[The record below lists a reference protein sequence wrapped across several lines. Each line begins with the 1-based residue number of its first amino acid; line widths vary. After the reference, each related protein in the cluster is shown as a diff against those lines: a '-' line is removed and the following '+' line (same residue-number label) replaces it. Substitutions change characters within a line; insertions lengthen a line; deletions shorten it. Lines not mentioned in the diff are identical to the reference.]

1 LNNIKLPNFSASIP
15 QLVAA
20 IAELQSQGYNIPNFN
35 ASPTTD
41 EEKEI
46 AARYAK
52 VLGSAVNPVLREGN
66 SDRRAAPPVKKY
78 AQKNPHKMGA
88 WVKTSR
94 SHVAHMTEGDFYGS
108 EKSYIMPE
116 AGHVKITLKG
126 SDGSELVLK
135 PTLYLLKDEVID
147 ATRLSKKALCAFFEK
162 EISDCFE
169 KKLMVSLHMKATMM
183 KVSDPIIFGH
193 CIKVYF
199 KDVFEKHAALFKEL
213 GINAN
218 DGLGSVYDKV
228 KGHAKE
234 EEVKTDIAATYE
246 KRPGLAMVD
255 SGKGIT
261 NLHVPSDVIIDASM
275 PVVVRD
281 SGKMWNLDDALED
294 VKCMIPDRCYARMY
308 KTVLD
313 DCRANGQFDVS
324 TTGHVS
330 NVGLMAQKAEEYGSH
345 DKTFEIPK
353 DGVVQVT
360 DQTGNIIFEHAVE
373 TGDLWRMCQTKD
385 EPIKDWVKLA
395 VPLAKIWLLRLL
407 LWLG

>member
-1 LNNIKLPNFSASIP
+1 MWYF
-15 QLVAA
+15 
-20 IAELQSQGYNIPNFN
+20 
-35 ASPTTD
+35 
-41 EEKEI
+41 
-46 AARYAK
+46 RYAK

-108 EKSYIMPE
+108 EQSYIMPE

-193 CIKVYF
+193 CIKVYY
-199 KDVFEKHAALFKEL
+199 KDVFKKHAALFEVL

-218 DGLGSVYDKV
+218 NGLGSVYEKI

-234 EEVKTDIAATYE
+234 EEVKADIAATYE
-246 KRPGLAMVD
+246 NRPGLAMVD
-255 SGKGIT
+255 SGRGIT
-261 NLHVPSDVIIDASM
+261 NLHVPSDVIIDARS
-275 PVVVRD
+275 VL
-281 SGKMWNLDDALED
+281 KQNLGWLY
-294 VKCMIPDRCYARMY
+294 PSY
-308 KTVLD
+308 
-313 DCRANGQFDVS
+313 
-324 TTGHVS
+324 
-330 NVGLMAQKAEEYGSH
+330 EYGS
-345 DKTFEIPK
+345 I
-353 DGVVQVT
+353 
-360 DQTGNIIFEHAVE
+360 
-373 TGDLWRMCQTKD
+373 
-385 EPIKDWVKLA
+385 
-395 VPLAKIWLLRLL
+395 
-407 LWLG
+407 